1 MRKAIIFLL
10 VFLPISAEES
20 NRRVSDLD
28 ILTYKIIQCESSCR
42 HDVYGDHGKA
52 YGIAQFHRPTFNEF
66 KKRAGR
72 PELKYKCEE
81 DQIWL
86 LKWAL
91 RNGLENHWTCAKKVR
106 GKDKHGV

>member
-1 MRKAIIFLL
+1 MRKAILL
-10 VFLPISAEES
+10 LLLFIPCTASEH
-20 NRRVSDLD
+20 
-28 ILTYKIIQCESSCR
+28 TYKVSELDRLAAKIIMCESSCR
-42 HDVYGDHGKA
+42 HEGVYGDHGKA

-72 PELKYKCEE
+72 PDLKYKSEQ

-91 RNGLENHWTCAKKVR
+91 RNGLENHWTCYKKVK
-106 GKDKHGV
+106 G